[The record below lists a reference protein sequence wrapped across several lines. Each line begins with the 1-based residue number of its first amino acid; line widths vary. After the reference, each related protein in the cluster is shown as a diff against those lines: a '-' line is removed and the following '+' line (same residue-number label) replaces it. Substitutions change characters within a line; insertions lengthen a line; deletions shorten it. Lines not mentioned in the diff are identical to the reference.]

1 MHKIIILNDLG
12 TQLKNLFLCTSQTLI
27 TMINAMNIIAS
38 PLIKIDIEILNRKQ
52 YRHDNHMDN

>member
-12 TQLKNLFLCTSQTLI
+12 TQLKNLFLYTSQTLI

>member
-1 MHKIIILNDLG
+1 MIQEQILKTNPLSI
-12 TQLKNLFLCTSQTLI
+12 LTSQTLT

-52 YRHDNHMDN
+52 YRHINQPYGQLMQ